1 MAFNSV
7 RIRVSQ
13 RLRRNLNRL
22 PQNIANDIKG
32 AIVETALTR
41 IETVAKQTLTR
52 EGHVDT
58 GRLRASIHTRYGD
71 NIPVSSE
78 YGARF
83 RVGDSNKTYIYFDKG
98 KKHQYDGT
106 LKKNPIDR
114 SRRFQIFVGT
124 NVEYAG
130 YIERRFPYL
139 IPAFESSKQYMARK
153 IRSILRRY

>member
-1 MAFNSV
+1 MASNSV

-58 GRLRASIHTRYGD
+58 GRLRASIHTRYD
-71 NIPVSSE
+71 TTN
-78 YGARF
+78 
-83 RVGDSNKTYIYFDKG
+83 SNYIYRDNNGELFNG
-98 KKHQYDGT
+98 S
-106 LKKNPIDR
+106 LMENPRNDLHK
-114 SRRFQIFVGT
+114 FQIFVGT

-139 IPAFESSKQYMARK
+139 LPAFESAKIYMDRK
-153 IRSILRRY
+153 IQSILRSVGRRL

>member
-1 MAFNSV
+1 MARNSV
-7 RIRVSQ
+7 NIKMSR
-13 RLRRNLNRL
+13 RLTRNLRNL
-22 PQNIANDIKG
+22 PDEIDKAVKSAMVN
-32 AIVETALTR
+32 TALVK
-41 IETVAKQTLTR
+41 IETVAKQTLTQ
-52 EGHVDT
+52 EKHVDT

-98 KKHQYDGT
+98 KKHQYNGT

>member
-1 MAFNSV
+1 MALNTV
-7 RIRVSQ
+7 RVRTSRQ
-13 RLRRNLNRL
+13 LRNNLQNISRNLT
-22 PQNIANDIKG
+22 NDIKR
-32 AIVETALTR
+32 AMIETALTK

-71 NIPVSSE
+71 INNLFSYNDDRNNYYNGSLLADPRDDIF
-78 YGARF
+78 RF
-83 RVGDSNKTYIYFDKG
+83 E
-98 KKHQYDGT
+98 
-106 LKKNPIDR
+106 
-114 SRRFQIFVGT
+114 IFVGT

-139 IPAFESSKQYMARK
+139 IPAFESSKNYLARR